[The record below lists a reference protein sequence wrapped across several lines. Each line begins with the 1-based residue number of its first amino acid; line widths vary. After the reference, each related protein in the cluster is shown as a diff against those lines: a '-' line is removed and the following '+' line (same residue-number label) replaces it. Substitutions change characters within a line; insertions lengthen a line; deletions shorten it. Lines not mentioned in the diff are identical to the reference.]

1 MLKALRVSKTIIS
14 IAILLFV
21 VLVIWGIYTAM
32 NSAAGYTLS
41 RSADALENSADN
53 NAVDASAQFGV
64 SSSNADNSDA
74 QDDKTSEIVP
84 PKHESSDQTQSP
96 DIGTSADN
104 NTAYGG
110 SCGSSGNSSGGS
122 SGGASSSGG
131 GSSSSS
137 SAPSTPSAPTSTY
150 HPAWDEWVVEGH
162 WDDVYV
168 AATYGQR
175 AVYGSVCND
184 CGANVSGVAVAH
196 LKETHHS
203 GYHEGVVGYK
213 DYEISPAFTDK
224 VWVDTS
230 HWVHHPEYWG

>member
-1 MLKALRVSKTIIS
+1 MAMLKALRVSKTIIS

-41 RSADALENSADN
+41 QSADALEKPAE
-53 NAVDASAQFGV
+53 NAAVNTSAQ
-64 SSSNADNSDA
+64 
-74 QDDKTSEIVP
+74 P
-84 PKHESSDQTQSP
+84 
-96 DIGTSADN
+96 
-104 NTAYGG
+104 
-110 SCGSSGNSSGGS
+110 
-122 SGGASSSGG
+122 GASSSNGTNSDTQSDKSPDDAPPKPDSSDTSQNTDSGTDIGSSTASGNSNNFAGNSTGG
-131 GSSSSS
+131 TSASSPSSSSS
-137 SAPSTPSAPTSTY
+137 SNNTPSTPSTPTSTY

-175 AVYGSVCND
+175 AVYGSICND
-184 CGANVSGVAVAH
+184 CGVDVSGIAVAH

-203 GYHEGVVGYK
+203 GYHEGIVRYE
-213 DYEISPAFTDK
+213 DYVIIPASTDR

-230 HWVHHPEYWG
+230 HWVHHTEYWG